1 MADIAKLGFS
11 VDTKPVDDATV
22 SLNKLVPAA
31 KNAEN
36 ASKGFVAAI
45 NGVKG
50 TTGALGQAAS
60 GMAGL
65 STASL
70 RAGSAMGAV
79 QSAAVGATG
88 AIRVLGLAGAR
99 QGPPTA
105 LWDAYRASLLKVPA
119 AANGAKTSL
128 DRLGASANDNINR
141 LQSTPGNIAAQFQD
155 IGVTAA
161 GGMNPL
167 LIALQQGTQL
177 SAAMQG
183 GIGNLLAGIGQLFNA
198 TTILTIGLVALGAA
212 LLQNIDW
219 TQLGV
224 SALNMLADVMEA
236 AAPYALALGAV
247 LALAFAPQIISAVYS
262 LVVAIGTALVGAIV
276 SATTALWA
284 LALANPFT
292 AIILAVAATIAAFV
306 YFGKATVESV
316 KEPINFII
324 GGFVGAFNT
333 VKKTWSMLPAAMGDA
348 AISAVNV
355 ALGAI
360 ENLINGSSQRLN
372 AFMAAMPPWVAAF
385 TGITGAFGGVKLGRL
400 DNPYAGTRSAIGG
413 IAGNEMGAAQGV
425 DYVGKIQGAVV
436 AGANYL
442 VDKVRGLASSL
453 GAGKD
458 KKDKGAKD
466 AASGGKTD
474 GEKFSDIVT
483 GAENDI
489 AKEIARGKAVQ
500 LTAIAAATL
509 EQKQKLL
516 NEAMTK
522 GIALTD
528 PMRTKID
535 QLSAAY
541 GVAKVEAD
549 RLISTRKLEENNTAG
564 LEALKAE
571 AAMIGLY
578 GRELAYATEYAK
590 QFAAA
595 KAEFK
600 NDPDGLAAFA
610 KGIPAS
616 VNRMVD
622 QSEGNKRAKMMEDL
636 RRESELS
643 TFANQ
648 RELESIGL
656 TTEALI
662 AHDYAT
668 EKLLQAKRDGIALGP
683 QDIATITATGEAYAA
698 QITMIN
704 NTRAALD
711 FVRDGVKGFVS
722 DLRGGLEQGKNF
734 FSAFGDSV
742 LNILN
747 KIIDKLVDV
756 ALNAALGGGGSS
768 SGFLGAIAK
777 VGASLLGGGGSG
789 MSIDNPDLAGIFAKG
804 GSFTNGIV
812 DSPTL
817 FKFAK
822 GTGMMGEAGPEAIMP
837 LKRGANG
844 SLGVQVVGANDNRG
858 ASAAPVINI
867 NNSYV
872 INGSSTADMQA
883 TVRQSAEQ
891 TKDQLRREIP
901 SVINEFQRNGTIG

>member
-1 MADIAKLGFS
+1 MDVASLGFK

-70 RAGSAMGAV
+70 RAGSAMGTV
-79 QSAAVGATG
+79 QSAAVGATS
-88 AIRVLGLAGAR
+88 AIKVLGLAGAR

-119 AANGAKTSL
+119 AANVAKSAL

-198 TTILTIGLVALGAA
+198 TTILTIGLVALGVA

-224 SALNMLADVMEA
+224 SALNLLADVMEA

-247 LALAFAPQIISAVYS
+247 LALAFAPQIIAGVYA

-276 SATTALWA
+276 SATAALWA

-306 YFGKATVESV
+306 IFGKATVDSV
-316 KEPINFII
+316 KDPINFII
-324 GGFVGAFNT
+324 GGFVGAYNT
-333 VKKTWSMLPAAMGDA
+333 IRKTWSMLPAAIGDA
-348 AISAVNV
+348 VYQAANSTLAGVESMVNGV
-355 ALGAI
+355 IARINSLVKQLPFGFGAGLGI
-360 ENLINGSSQRLN
+360 
-372 AFMAAMPPWVAAF
+372 
-385 TGITGAFGGVKLGRL
+385 GGVSFGRVG
-400 DNPYAGTRSAIGG
+400 NPFAGSGAKVGG
-413 IAGNEMGAAQGV
+413 VANSEMGAAQGV
-425 DYVGKIQGAVV
+425 DYVGKIQGALV

-442 VDKVRGLASSL
+442 VDKVRGLASGL

-458 KKDKGAKD
+458 KKDNSGGASD
-466 AASGGKTD
+466 AASGSSAKTEA
-474 GEKFSDIVT
+474 EKQAEAFDKLRMSTEAYVRSRAAETAAIGI
-483 GAENDI
+483 GA
-489 AKEIARGKAVQ
+489 R
-500 LTAIAAATL
+500 
-509 EQKQKLL
+509 
-516 NEAMTK
+516 
-522 GIALTD
+522 
-528 PMRTKID
+528 
-535 QLSAAY
+535 
-541 GVAKVEAD
+541 
-549 RLISTRKLEENNTAG
+549 
-564 LEALKAE
+564 E
-571 AAMIGLY
+571 AAMLKHQTDLTNQAIQQGIPLTDARTASIIAWSTAMTDADMKLANAQGWQKVSDEMDAMTASFRSQVDQIGMTADQTSKYKYEVLWLNEQLKKLQDASPEQIAAL
-578 GRELAYATEYAK
+578 REFAS
-590 QFAAA
+590 AAA
-595 KAEFK
+595 ADEI
-600 NDPDGLAAFA
+600 A
-610 KGIPAS
+610 I
-616 VNRMVD
+616 
-622 QSEGNKRAKMMEDL
+622 RAMNE
-636 RRESELS
+636 
-643 TFANQ
+643 
-648 RELESIGL
+648 ELER
-656 TTEALI
+656 T
-662 AHDYAT
+662 
-668 EKLLQAKRDGIALGP
+668 RDA
-683 QDIATITATGEAYAA
+683 
-698 QITMIN
+698 MS
-704 NTRAALD
+704 

-734 FSAFGDSV
+734 FSAFGDAV
-742 LNILN
+742 LNVLN
-747 KIIDKLVDV
+747 KVIDKLVDV
-756 ALNAALGGGGSS
+756 ALNAALGGGGGGTAGFISS
-768 SGFLGAIAK
+768 IAGLFAKGDAFGTSGS
-777 VGASLLGGGGSG
+777 VT
-789 MSIDNPDLAGIFAKG
+789 PFAKG
-804 GSFTNGIV
+804 GSFTNSIV
-812 DSPTL
+812 SSPTL

-844 SLGVQVVGANDNRG
+844 SLGVQAIGANDNRSG
-858 ASAAPVINI
+858 ASGAPTINI
-867 NNSYV
+867 TNSYT
-872 INGSSTADMQA
+872 ISGSSTADMQA

-901 SVINEFQRNGTIG
+901 QVLSEYQRNGAIV